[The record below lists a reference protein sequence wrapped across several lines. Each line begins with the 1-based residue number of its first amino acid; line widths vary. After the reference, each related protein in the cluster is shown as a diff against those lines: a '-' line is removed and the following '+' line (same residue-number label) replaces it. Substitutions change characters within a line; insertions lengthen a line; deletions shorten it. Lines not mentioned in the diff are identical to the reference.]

1 MTLFCDG
8 LLVALCVNSYIYNFL
23 IIYLYALWLSAIFST
38 MRYVDGGQQQR
49 KQQKKKKQHSIQFAK
64 VCFRCARYVHTT
76 NRQKQHI
83 VAIQSFLHVYT
94 YVRARCTNNN
104 NNYNNIYYLFVILW
118 WFSLTKR
125 RRTEL
130 AFHILPFPSRVFF
143 KYRRENGR
151 SNLISRSHGTIYICS
166 MFY

>member
-1 MTLFCDG
+1 
-8 LLVALCVNSYIYNFL
+8 
-23 IIYLYALWLSAIFST
+23 

-94 YVRARCTNNN
+94 YVRASCTNNN
-104 NNYNNIYYLFVILW
+104 NNYNNIYYLFVIL
-118 WFSLTKR
+118 
-125 RRTEL
+125 
-130 AFHILPFPSRVFF
+130 
-143 KYRRENGR
+143 
-151 SNLISRSHGTIYICS
+151 
-166 MFY
+166 